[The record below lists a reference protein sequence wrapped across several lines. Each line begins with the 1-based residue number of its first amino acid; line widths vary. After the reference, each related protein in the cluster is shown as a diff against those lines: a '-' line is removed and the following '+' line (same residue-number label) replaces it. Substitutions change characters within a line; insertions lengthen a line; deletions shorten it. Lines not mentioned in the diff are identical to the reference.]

1 MSDKPVIGKIEFG
14 PALQAPSGRPP
25 HVYTPAEEL
34 ALSNALELVALT
46 EKLAA
51 KDAEIAELRA
61 RAHML
66 GSELREADLRAES
79 YLQERSKAVSERDE
93 ARECVRRLHHALH
106 AAVTDA
112 GRWSHLDWI
121 EALSTTPAHLR

>member
-1 MSDKPVIGKIEFG
+1 MSYE
-14 PALQAPSGRPP
+14 QAFDLEKS
-25 HVYTPAEEL
+25 
-34 ALSNALELVALT
+34 ALER
-46 EKLAA
+46 KLAA

-93 ARECVRRLHHALH
+93 ARECVRRLHEFVLFLH
-106 AAVTDA
+106 NLYPDPIRGGCESVLE
-112 GRWSHLDWI
+112 SI
-121 EALSTTPAHLR
+121 PKHLR

>member
-1 MSDKPVIGKIEFG
+1 MGSAQSD
-14 PALQAPSGRPP
+14 
-25 HVYTPAEEL
+25 AEWAEQDREADAAEL
-34 ALSNALELVALT
+34 ARLRESVI
-46 EKLAA
+46 A

-93 ARECVRRLHHALH
+93 ARECVRRLCKFISFLRELYPDPIRGGCDGALT
-106 AAVTDA
+106 A
-112 GRWSHLDWI
+112 
-121 EALSTTPAHLR
+121 TPEHLR